1 MKQKRGRPSL
11 KTIKA
16 GYNARDA
23 IISAASKLFYSQ
35 GYNSVGVDDIAR
47 AAQVAKMT
55 FFKHFKNK
63 NELIEETLKYRND
76 LFSNWFKDCFENQT
90 DLKKRY
96 VERAVQVIEIWFSQ
110 KNFKGCFFLKAK
122 SEIGPQSLKNQVLC
136 NDHINNLL
144 KFIEKMAKL
153 DGFQEPKLLANQLL
167 TVIHGAN
174 ARAQFD
180 SAKMALQVLKST
192 SSPLIQLHLS
202 KRNTIE

>member
-11 KTIKA
+11 ETIKA

-23 IISAASKLFYSQ
+23 IISAASKLFYTQ
-35 GYNSVGVDDIAR
+35 GYNAVGVDDIAKS
-47 AAQVAKMT
+47 AQVAKMT

-63 NELIEETLKYRND
+63 NELIEETLKYRNEI
-76 LFSNWFKDCFENQT
+76 FANWFKECFENQT
-90 DLKKRY
+90 NLKKRY
-96 VERAVQVIEIWFSQ
+96 VERAMEVIEIWFSL

-122 SEIGPQSLKNQVLC
+122 SEIGVESMRNQVLC

-144 KFIEKMAKL
+144 KFFEKMAKL
-153 DGFQEPKLLANQLL
+153 DGFQDPKLLANQLL

-180 SAKMALQVLKST
+180 SAKVAIQVLKST
-192 SSPLIQLHLS
+192 SQPLIQMHSLKKS
-202 KRNTIE
+202 

>member
-23 IISAASKLFYSQ
+23 IISAASKLFYIH
-35 GYNSVGVDDIAR
+35 GYNDVGVDDIAKS
-47 AAQVAKMT
+47 AQVAKMT

-63 NELIEETLKYRND
+63 NELVEETLKYRNEK
-76 LFSNWFKDCFENQT
+76 FANWFKDCFENQT
-90 DLKKRY
+90 NTKKKYIERV
-96 VERAVQVIEIWFSQ
+96 VEVIEIWFLQ

-122 SEIGPQSLKNQVLC
+122 SEIGPEALRNQVLC
-136 NDHINNLL
+136 NEHINNLL

-153 DGFQEPKLLANQLL
+153 DGACDPKLLANQLL

-180 SAKMALQVLKST
+180 TAKVAVQVLKDT
-192 SSPLIQLHLS
+192 SRPLIQSHLA
-202 KRNTIE
+202 KC